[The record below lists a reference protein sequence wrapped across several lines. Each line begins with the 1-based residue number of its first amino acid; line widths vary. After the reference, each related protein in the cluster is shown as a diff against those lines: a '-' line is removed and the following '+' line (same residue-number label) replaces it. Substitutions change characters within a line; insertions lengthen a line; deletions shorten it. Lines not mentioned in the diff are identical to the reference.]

1 MRLYNITILI
11 IIIFFSKSANSNETT
26 AFLDLQ
32 FIFNNTLAGKSIK
45 LEVKKY
51 QDEVIKE
58 LANSEKLLLE
68 EESKII
74 AQKNILQPEEFKN
87 KQSQLQKKVITY
99 RKTRSEKNKL
109 LNQKKQK
116 ANSILMGLLRELLL
130 DYSKENSISLVI
142 DKKNIILGR
151 SSLEITSDLVKLL
164 DKKVKKIKFN

>member
-1 MRLYNITILI
+1 M
-11 IIIFFSKSANSNETT
+11 
-26 AFLDLQ
+26 
-32 FIFNNTLAGKSIK
+32 
-45 LEVKKY
+45 
-51 QDEVIKE
+51 EVIKE